1 MPLLLI
7 EINVVVSYD
16 SYYLRELQFNEANKT
31 TIAVLTTTVRVMD
44 LRKTMHVQCCSV
56 CIPKFVSGSSTINKS
71 VCYILKIEFGLT
83 QTKTSL

>member
-1 MPLLLI
+1 VPLLLI

-44 LRKTMHVQCCSV
+44 FRKTCMYNVV
-56 CIPKFVSGSSTINKS
+56 LFV
-71 VCYILKIEFGLT
+71 YL
-83 QTKTSL
+83 SLFQEAAL